1 MAIKIECA
9 WSSDRKYNQ
18 SLSPVKKYP
27 QIPLIGNLS
36 ETWSNWNN
44 SGKVEKAK

>member
-1 MAIKIECA
+1 MAIKMECV
-9 WSSDRKYNQ
+9 WSSDRKYIQ
-18 SLSPVKKYP
+18 SQSPVKKYP

-36 ETWSNWNN
+36 ETQSNWNN